1 MTPCIA
7 SNFGYGA
14 SLKQCL
20 RQLNDQGIQLV
31 ERGLPHPNTSTVQL
45 PTVFIGLRPTGLP
58 GTIKEFVMNLVSAQL
73 NEGVHDVAK
82 FEIARAISQGGG
94 SVSRTGLKLALT
106 ELSEGTTRFPP
117 RLLRVSPGRYVLRT
131 DEAYH
136 AETPDK

>member
-1 MTPCIA
+1 M
-7 SNFGYGA
+7 
-14 SLKQCL
+14 
-20 RQLNDQGIQLV
+20 

-117 RLLRVSPGRYVLRT
+117 RLLRVSPGRYALRT
-131 DEAYH
+131 GEADFT
-136 AETPDK
+136 ETPDK